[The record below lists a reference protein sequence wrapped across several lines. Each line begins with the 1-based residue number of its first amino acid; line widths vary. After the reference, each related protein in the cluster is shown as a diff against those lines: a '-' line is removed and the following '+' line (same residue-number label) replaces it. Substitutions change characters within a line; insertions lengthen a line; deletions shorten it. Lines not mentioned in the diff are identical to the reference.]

1 MATKRGLCPYCKIN
15 NIQHSI
21 FLVNPEAS
29 SVFCG
34 TNMHQINPVVAIR
47 NYEHYMER
55 MIAKAD
61 NTLNVVC
68 NPYLA
73 YQEYADVIEIDDSY
87 IEPYLGRLLCL
98 VYMSKVRCSH
108 LIDAKLLLEVG
119 IEKNLNKSSDAIL
132 IFTSL
137 RRIVKTTEE
146 YLTAVRK
153 RLTFRQYF
161 YDTDCLK
168 LYLKHVAEA
177 KEFENTIFDA
187 VSAIKK
193 KTENEKINTFLNY
206 LAEKISEKEVFLSD
220 YDFVTVDGITYKFD
234 KIKDDYTVEI
244 KNSKKK
250 MVDTK
255 TSRYRMASLNA
266 DNKNLRF
273 IKDEVFKD
281 YTSMIRAKKV
291 ALVWFILFYAAF
303 LGTGAC
309 TYFFRNDFHLFIIFI
324 AASVLL
330 FTFGTVFLALD
341 ISWSSQINKKKRK
354 LEVY

>member
-34 TNMHQINPVVAIR
+34 TNMHQINPIVAIR
-47 NYEHYMER
+47 NYEHYMEK

-98 VYMSKVRCSH
+98 VYMSKVRSSH

-119 IEKNLNKSSDAIL
+119 IEKNFTKISDAQL
-132 IFTSL
+132 VFSFL
-137 RRIVKTTEE
+137 RRIVKVTEE

-153 RLTFRQYF
+153 RLTFRQFF

-168 LYLKHVAEA
+168 LYLTHVAEA
-177 KEFENTIFDA
+177 KEFENVIYDA
-187 VSAIKK
+187 TNVIKK
-193 KTENEKINTFLNY
+193 KYENEKINTFLNY
-206 LAEKISEKEVFLSD
+206 LAEKISEKEMYLGD
-220 YDFVTVDGITYKFD
+220 YEFITVAGITYKYD
-234 KIKDDYTVEI
+234 KTNLDYSVEI
-244 KNSKKK
+244 KNCKKK
-250 MVDTK
+250 TIDAK
-255 TSRYRMASLNA
+255 TSRYRMASLSPEA
-266 DNKNLRF
+266 KNMRF

-281 YTSMIRAKKV
+281 YTSMIRAKKAAV
-291 ALVWFILFYAAF
+291 VWFILFYIAFAAC
-303 LGTGAC
+303 GAC
-309 TYFFRNDFHLFIIFI
+309 AYFFKDNFHLFIIFV
-324 AASVLL
+324 AASGLL
-330 FTFGTVFLALD
+330 FVLGTVFLSLN